1 MKLTQMILASKH
13 IKWCWDNE
21 IYFSP
26 EAVDPFGNSVKIVMI
41 KKGVR
46 KLGKEIYAQ
55 KEKKDKNALYQIID
69 NLYLKVFEK
78 NLHTELISTN

>member
-1 MKLTQMILASKH
+1 MKLTQMTLDSKH

-26 EAVDPFGNSVKIVMI
+26 EAIDPFGNSVKIVMV

-55 KEKKDKNALYQIID
+55 KEKKDKIALYKIID
-69 NLYLKVFEK
+69 SLYLKVFEK
-78 NLHTELISTN
+78 NVAFKMVG